1 MYQARHEGG
10 FTIIKAFGDLGRAE
24 LSELVELAARCQGE
38 GRVVVLDL
46 SRVTHLHY
54 AGVSLLRSVPGL
66 RAVGA
71 SRYVRDLVY
80 AGGGAGYVELYPDLQ
95 EALLAA

>member
-1 MYQARHEGG
+1 MYQVRHEGS
-10 FTIIKAFGDLGRAE
+10 FTIIRACGDLGRSA
-24 LSELVELAARCQGE
+24 LAELVELVARCQGG
-38 GRVVVLDL
+38 GRVVVVDL

-66 RAVGA
+66 RAIGA

-80 AGGGAGYVELYPDLQ
+80 AGGGAGYVELYPDLE

>member
-10 FTIIKAFGDLGRAE
+10 FTIIRAFGELGHSE
-24 LSELVELAARCQGE
+24 LSELVDLVAYSQEV

-54 AGVSLLRSVPGL
+54 AGTCLLRSVPGL

-80 AGGGAGYVELYPDLQ
+80 AAGGAGYVELYQDME